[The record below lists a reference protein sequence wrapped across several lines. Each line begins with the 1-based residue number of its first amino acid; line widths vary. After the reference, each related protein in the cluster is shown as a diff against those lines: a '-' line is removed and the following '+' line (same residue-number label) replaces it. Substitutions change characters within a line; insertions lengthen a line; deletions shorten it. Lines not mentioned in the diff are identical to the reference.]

1 MEDDDADGVPDDQDE
16 EIDLENMDE
25 EDLKSFIESVIAD
38 MVATGE
44 LEGGEGMESE
54 ESEGHETN
62 EKDDDIV
69 SRIMNKFYAEGGEIA
84 SALNPPSGCH
94 FHPRCPLKADICVA
108 EYPPFGEV
116 SPGHR
121 AACHF
126 RDRVG

>member
-1 MEDDDADGVPDDQDE
+1 MPPPSPHLSIYQGRIVEQGGWQEIFENPRHPYTRALIAAIPDPFHRAAISADA
-16 EIDLENMDE
+16 
-25 EDLKSFIESVIAD
+25 KA
-38 MVATGE
+38 
-44 LEGGEGMESE
+44 
-54 ESEGHETN
+54 
-62 EKDDDIV
+62 
-69 SRIMNKFYAEGGEIA
+69 RGEIA